1 MKPSSKN
8 PPSPAVPE
16 TIRRKG
22 HNISRKDIDP
32 DALKVLYRLHR
43 YGHTAYLVGGGVRDL
58 LLKRKPKDFDISTSA
73 HPNEIKK
80 LFVNC
85 RLIGKRFRLA
95 HIYFKG
101 GKIIEVSTFRT
112 VSEFELEDGLIK
124 SDNTFGTPEIDVFR
138 RDFTLN
144 ALFYN
149 IADFSIID
157 YVNGVEDINSG
168 VVRCIGDP
176 VVRFTEDP
184 IRMLRGVRF
193 AALLDFSLDDKS
205 ARTITALRDDIWKGA
220 TPRIFEET
228 LRMLGRGSGGR
239 ALLLMHELKLIEIL
253 FPKVFNNIRQKGID
267 DYVDIFSRVD
277 SFFNEGKPLQPALVL
292 AALFY
297 PVFKA
302 EGARSTESDLLK
314 QARSVL
320 TPMSERLQIPRRM
333 QDTMR
338 QAMAA
343 QYRFFALK
351 DARYKPRTILRK
363 SYFDDALTLFE
374 LIAGGTPEGKE
385 LIRSWKDLKKKGPKH
400 PPGGRQRRKRKR
412 GQSSKRSPAP

>member
-1 MKPSSKN
+1 
-8 PPSPAVPE
+8 
-16 TIRRKG
+16 
-22 HNISRKDIDP
+22 
-32 DALKVLYRLHR
+32 
-43 YGHTAYLVGGGVRDL
+43 
-58 LLKRKPKDFDISTSA
+58 
-73 HPNEIKK
+73 
-80 LFVNC
+80 
-85 RLIGKRFRLA
+85 
-95 HIYFKG
+95 
-101 GKIIEVSTFRT
+101 
-112 VSEFELEDGLIK
+112 EDGPIK

-149 IADFSIID
+149 IADYSVID

-168 VVRCIGDP
+168 IVRCIGDP
-176 VVRFTEDP
+176 VVRFKEDP

-193 AALLDFSLDDKS
+193 AAHLDFSLDQQS
-205 ARTITALRDDIWKGA
+205 ADTIIALRDEIWKGA

-228 LRMLGRGSGGR
+228 LRMLGRGSGRR
-239 ALLLMHELKLIEIL
+239 ALLLMHQMGLIETL
-253 FPKVFNNIRQKGID
+253 FPKVFNNIRRNEID
-267 DYVDIFSRVD
+267 DYLDIFSRVD
-277 SFFNEGKPLQPALVL
+277 SFFVDGKELKPALVL

-297 PVFKA
+297 PVFRA
-302 EGARSTESDLLK
+302 AIDRSKDPDYLK

-343 QYRFFALK
+343 QHRFFALK

-374 LIAGGTPEGKE
+374 LIAGGTPEGRQ
-385 LIRSWKDLKKKGPKH
+385 LVRNWKDLKKKGPGH
-400 PPGGRQRRKRKR
+400 SPRGRGRRKRKR
-412 GQSSKRSPAP
+412 GRSPNRSAAS

>member
-1 MKPSSKN
+1 MQPSRNN
-8 PPSPAVPE
+8 PPSPSVPE
-16 TIRRKG
+16 TIPRRG

-43 YGHTAYLVGGGVRDL
+43 HGHIAYLVGGGVRDL

-85 RLIGKRFRLA
+85 RLIGRRFRLA
-95 HIYFKG
+95 HIYFRG

-112 VSEFELEDGLIK
+112 VSEFNREDGPIQ
-124 SDNTFGTPEIDVFR
+124 SDNTFGTPEIDAFR

-157 YVNGVEDINSG
+157 YVSGLEDLNSRI
-168 VVRCIGDP
+168 VRCIGDP
-176 VVRFTEDP
+176 VVRFKEDP

-193 AALLDFSLDDKS
+193 AALLNFSLDQQSSSTIS
-205 ARTITALRDDIWKGA
+205 AMRNDIWEGA
-220 TPRIFEET
+220 TPRIFEEI
-228 LRMLGRGSGGR
+228 LRMLGRGSGR
-239 ALLLMHELKLIEIL
+239 QALLLMHQLGFIEVL
-253 FPKVFNNIRQKGID
+253 FPKVFNNIRRNGID
-267 DYVDIFSRVD
+267 EYLDIFSRVD
-277 SFFNEGKPLQPALVL
+277 RSFKDGDELQPALIL

-297 PVFKA
+297 PVFRA
-302 EGARSTESDLLK
+302 EAARSAESDLPK
-314 QARSVL
+314 QAKTVL
-320 TPMSERLQIPRRM
+320 TPMAERLQIPRRM

-343 QYRFFALK
+343 QHRFFALK
-351 DARYKPRTILRK
+351 DARYKPGTILRK

-374 LIAGGTPEGKE
+374 LIAGGTPEGRQ
-385 LIRSWKDLKKKGPKH
+385 LIRDWNDLKKKGPRH
-400 PPGGRQRRKRKR
+400 SPGGRNRRKRRR
-412 GQSSKRSPAP
+412 GQSPERSPTL

>member
-1 MKPSSKN
+1 MKPQKDN
-8 PPSPAVPE
+8 AAATAVPE

-43 YGHTAYLVGGGVRDL
+43 HGHTAYLVGGGVRDL
-58 LLKRKPKDFDISTSA
+58 LLGRKPKDFDISTSA

-112 VSEFELEDGLIK
+112 VSEFELEDGLIR
-124 SDNTFGTPEIDVFR
+124 SDNTFGTPEIDAFR

-149 IADFSIID
+149 IADFTVID
-157 YVNGVEDINSG
+157 YVNGLEDLNSG
-168 VVRCIGDP
+168 TVRCIGDP
-176 VVRFTEDP
+176 VVRFREDP

-193 AALLDFSLDDKS
+193 AALLDFSLDEQSTK
-205 ARTITALRDDIWKGA
+205 TISSLRGDIWKGA

-239 ALLLMHELKLIEIL
+239 ALVLMHQLGLIETL
-253 FPKVFNNIRQKGID
+253 FPKVFKNIRENGIEY
-267 DYVDIFSRVD
+267 YVDIFSRVD
-277 SFFNEGKPLQPALVL
+277 GFFDRGIELKPALVL

-302 EGARSTESDLLK
+302 EIAGSTESDNLK
-314 QARSVL
+314 LARSVL
-320 TPMSERLQIPRRM
+320 APMSERLQIPRRM

-343 QYRFFALK
+343 QHRFFALK
-351 DARYKPRTILRK
+351 DTRYKPRTILRK
-363 SYFDDALTLFE
+363 SYFEDSLTLFE
-374 LIAGGTPEGKE
+374 LVAGGTREGRQ
-385 LIRSWKDLKKKGPKH
+385 LIQGWKDLKKTGPGQ
-400 PPGGRQRRKRKR
+400 PPAGRNRRKRKR
-412 GQSSKRSPAP
+412 GRSPRRTPAP

>member
-1 MKPSSKN
+1 MKPSSSN
-8 PPSPAVPE
+8 PPTTAVPD
-16 TIRRKG
+16 TIRRRG

-32 DALKVLYRLHR
+32 DALKVLYRLLRH
-43 YGHTAYLVGGGVRDL
+43 GHTAYLVGGGVRDL

-85 RLIGKRFRLA
+85 RLIGRRFRLA

-124 SDNTFGTPEIDVFR
+124 SDNTFGTPEIDAFR

-157 YVNGVEDINSG
+157 YVNGLEDLNSG
-168 VVRCIGDP
+168 IVRCIGDP

-193 AALLDFSLDDKS
+193 AALLDFSLDDQS
-205 ARTITALRDDIWKGA
+205 ARTIRKMREDIWKGA

-239 ALLLMHELKLIEIL
+239 ALSLMHELKLLEIL
-253 FPKVFNNIRQKGID
+253 FPKVCNNIRKNGID
-267 DYVDIFSRVD
+267 EYLDILSRVD
-277 SFFNEGKPLQPALVL
+277 SSFDDGRILQPALVL

-297 PVFKA
+297 PVFRA
-302 EGARSTESDLLK
+302 EIAGSTESDHLK

-363 SYFDDALTLFE
+363 SYFEDALTLFE
-374 LIAGGTPEGKE
+374 LIAGGTPEGRQ
-385 LIRSWKDLKKKGPKH
+385 LVQGWKDLKKQDPQQ
-400 PPGGRQRRKRKR
+400 PPPRRSRRKRKR
-412 GQSSKRSPAP
+412 GQSPKRSPSP